1 MRERLRSADDIRLTE
16 SAIRELCK
24 QSPAALSVLCRVLWR
39 GRHGRCFASVQ
50 TLAGDGVPMSQR
62 SVSAALALLMRE
74 GFLVRTDRER
84 TTAIYSA
91 GPKCPAKP
99 MNSVFVPAA
108 VWRTCKPAQLAYWC
122 VQSRSALEVVEA
134 GRMVRGARG
143 SLSKASAYRMHAA
156 LVSAGL
162 IAVSKRL
169 ATVSKS
175 VVGQSQKVLSN
186 SDQIREYG
194 ENTERRNTLLCNSY
208 SSGALSAWEGVSL
221 SAPSQRPQ
229 EGREMSDGQR
239 KPPGGGSVSPQAGQ
253 ADGPTAAVENQL
265 GGSLGNRMG
274 SQRGNLVALHGGLSA
289 RPSGPTRDPSVT
301 ASAVSGELPQRTGPR
316 SDFLQVWNEL
326 RKRAGSELCLRPT
339 ILSSGLPS
347 GEEST
352 IFAAFRELGAED
364 THALPTVGDWIAAGG
379 LRWLREKNQS
389 PWRYLARNLSDCL
402 SRAIEWDTRG
412 RSAIGSARY
421 SGSAAADD
429 FDVTERVTRKMLSE
443 VP

>member
-1 MRERLRSADDIRLTE
+1 MRERLRSADDVRLTE
-16 SAIRELCK
+16 SAIRDLCK
-24 QSPAALSVLCRVLWR
+24 QSPVALSVLCRVLWR

-50 TLAGDGVPMSQR
+50 TLASDGVPMSQR
-62 SVSAALALLMRE
+62 SVSAALSLLVDE
-74 GFLVRTDRER
+74 GFLVRTDRDR
-84 TTAIYSA
+84 TTAIYTA

-108 VWRTCKPAQLAYWC
+108 VWRTCKPALLAYWC
-122 VQSRSALEVVEA
+122 VQSRTTIEVVEA

-162 IAVSKRL
+162 AVSKRIRPVL
-169 ATVSKS
+169 KT

-194 ENTERRNTLLCNSY
+194 ENTEIRNTLCNSY

-221 SAPSQRPQ
+221 SASSQRPQ
-229 EGREMSDGQR
+229 EGREMSDGQG

-253 ADGPTAAVENQL
+253 ADGPAAAVENQL
-265 GGSLGNRMG
+265 GGSLGNRVG
-274 SQRGNLVALHGGLSA
+274 LQRANLVALHGGLSA
-289 RPSGPTRDPSVT
+289 RPSGPTRDPSAT
-301 ASAVSGELPQRTGPR
+301 ASAVSGELPQGPR
-316 SDFLQVWNEL
+316 AVFLEVWNEL

-352 IFAAFRELGAED
+352 ILAAFRELGAED

-412 RSAIGSARY
+412 RAAIGSARY
-421 SGSAAADD
+421 SGSSAADD